1 MVEEMVLKLVNQME
15 MKKMIEKSDRDYY
28 EYVLIMMIER
38 IIAIGSLLIISVIFK
53 QFLPTVAFL
62 TFFLSLRKRTGGYH
76 ADKFWQCYLLTII
89 TYIGVVRVAP
99 ALSDPPH
106 MMYILLF
113 FAVLVIE
120 VFGTV
125 NHPNINL
132 DKNELRETKKAARLL
147 VLIEIGIIAVLIMLK
162 INQLYVS
169 YMSIAIIV
177 CSFFMCLA
185 KIIKQEV
192 YHGTY

>member
-99 ALSDPPH
+99 ALSETPH

-132 DKNELRETKKAARLL
+132 DKNELRETKKAAKLL

-192 YHGTY
+192 KVK

>member
-15 MKKMIEKSDRDYY
+15 VKKKIEKSNRDYY
-28 EYVLIMMIER
+28 QYVLVMMIER
-38 IIAIGSLLIISVIFK
+38 IIAIGSLLIVSVIFK

-89 TYIGVVRVAP
+89 TYIGVIRVAP
-99 ALSDPPH
+99 VLSENPH
-106 MMYILLF
+106 IMYILLF

-120 VFGTV
+120 VIGTV
-125 NHPNINL
+125 NHPNI
-132 DKNELRETKKAARLL
+132 DFDERELRETKKAARLL
-147 VLIEIGIIAVLIMLK
+147 VLIEIGIISVLIVLK
-162 INQLYVS
+162 LNQLFVS
-169 YMSIAIIV
+169 YMSIAIIM

-192 YHGTY
+192 KVK

>member
-99 ALSDPPH
+99 ALSETPH

-132 DKNELRETKKAARLL
+132 DKSELRETKKAARLL

-162 INQLYVS
+162 MNQLYVS
-169 YMSIAIIV
+169 YMSIAIIM

-192 YHGTY
+192 KVK

>member
-1 MVEEMVLKLVNQME
+1 MVEEMVLRLVNQME
-15 MKKMIEKSDRDYY
+15 VKKIIEKSARDYY
-28 EYVLIMMIER
+28 EYALIIMIER
-38 IIAIGSLLIISVIFK
+38 IIAIGSLLIVSVIFK

-89 TYIGVVRVAP
+89 TYIGIVRVVPVLSQAP
-99 ALSDPPH
+99 H
-106 MMYILLF
+106 IMYVLLF

-125 NHPNINL
+125 NHPNIDF
-132 DKNELRETKKAARLL
+132 DKNELRETKRAARLL
-147 VLIEIGIIAVLIMLK
+147 VLIEIGIIAVLIVLK
-162 INQLYVS
+162 MNQLYIS
-169 YMSIAIIV
+169 YMSMAIIM

-192 YHGTY
+192 KVK

>member
-53 QFLPTVAFL
+53 QFLPTVVFL

-99 ALSDPPH
+99 ALSAPPH

-162 INQLYVS
+162 MNQLYVS

-192 YHGTY
+192 KVK

>member
-53 QFLPTVAFL
+53 QFLPTVVFL

-99 ALSDPPH
+99 ALSETPH

-132 DKNELRETKKAARLL
+132 DKSELRETKKAARLL

-162 INQLYVS
+162 MNQLYVS
-169 YMSIAIIV
+169 YMSIAIIM

-192 YHGTY
+192 KVK

>member
-113 FAVLVIE
+113 FAVPVIE

-192 YHGTY
+192 KVK

>member
-15 MKKMIEKSDRDYY
+15 VKKKIEKSNRDYY
-28 EYVLIMMIER
+28 EYVLVMMIER
-38 IIAIGSLLIISVIFK
+38 IITIGSLLIVSVIFK

-89 TYIGVVRVAP
+89 TYIGVIRVAP
-99 ALSDPPH
+99 VLSENPH
-106 MMYILLF
+106 IMYILLF

-120 VFGTV
+120 VIGTV
-125 NHPNINL
+125 NHPNI
-132 DKNELRETKKAARLL
+132 DFDESELRETKKAARLL
-147 VLIEIGIIAVLIMLK
+147 VLIEIGIISVLIVLK
-162 INQLYVS
+162 LNQLFVS
-169 YMSIAIIV
+169 YMSIAIIM
-177 CSFFMCLA
+177 CSSFMCLA

-192 YHGTY
+192 RVK

>member
-99 ALSDPPH
+99 ALSETPH

-169 YMSIAIIV
+169 YMSIAIIM

-192 YHGTY
+192 KVK